1 MNVGDGRGRADRI
14 ASNPARPRLLTRAR
28 RAAFG
33 AFLLVMV
40 TSTLVSVVVSVVVG
54 RSVLAD
60 DAARR
65 LDRALRLAEV
75 SAQPTD
81 VASLEAF
88 GRVEVRDGQPVDPVG
103 EPADRGELA
112 DVVREAA
119 ARGVQVERRIH
130 VNGRSMDVR
139 AVPEGGAD
147 TGTVLVGVVT
157 SHDPTARSLLT
168 RVVIIQGVLLA
179 VMAAVAA
186 LVSRRTTGIV
196 ESMFKQEDHLMR
208 SVAHELRNPLSKA
221 LVAVD
226 EGLAGESPPDEALGE
241 AATLMVS
248 VDELIS
254 DLLEMAR
261 VMTGGVSLPR
271 ETVALDRVAID
282 AVAMS
287 PVAPCTVE
295 LDVAPTTVIGSA
307 RLLRRATSNLVRNA
321 AAHAYGGGPGVI
333 RVRVDGD
340 GVSVADDGAGVP
352 EEELG
357 ALRFEGK
364 VGHDQQ
370 GAGLGLNLCGWVAEM
385 HGGRL
390 VLANRPGGGFV
401 ASIALP
407 DAVVVADGPAAT
419 PARGSPVA

>member
-1 MNVGDGRGRADRI
+1 
-14 ASNPARPRLLTRAR
+14 LTRTR
-28 RAAFG
+28 RKAFG

-40 TSTLVSVVVSVVVG
+40 VSTLVSIVASVIVG
-54 RSVLAD
+54 RSVLED
-60 DAARR
+60 DASRR
-65 LDRALRLAEV
+65 LDRALRLAEG

-88 GRVEVRDGQPVDPVG
+88 GRVEVRDGQLVDPVG
-103 EPADRGELA
+103 SPADRGELA

-119 ARGVQVERRIH
+119 AGGVQVERHIH
-130 VNGRSMDVR
+130 VNGRPMDVR
-139 AVPEGGAD
+139 AVPESGSGA
-147 TGTVLVGVVT
+147 GRVLVGVVT
-157 SHDPTARSLLT
+157 SHDPTAKSLFS

-179 VMAAVAA
+179 VMAALAA
-186 LVSRRTTGIV
+186 LVSRRTTRVI
-196 ESMFKQEDHLMR
+196 ESLFKQEDRLMR

-226 EGLAGESPPDEALGE
+226 EGLARESSPDEALGE

-248 VDELIS
+248 VDELIG

-271 ETVALDRVAID
+271 ETVALDKVAID

-287 PVAPCTVE
+287 PVEPCTVE
-295 LDVAPTTVIGSA
+295 LDVAPTTVTGSA
-307 RLLRRATSNLVRNA
+307 RLLRRAVSNLVRNA

-333 RVRVDGD
+333 RVRVDRHGM
-340 GVSVADDGAGVP
+340 SVADDGAGVP

-357 ALRFEGK
+357 ALRYEGS
-364 VGHDQQ
+364 VDVDQQ

-407 DAVVVADGPAAT
+407 DAT
-419 PARGSPVA
+419 PA